1 MLRIDSATVLYGKA
15 LALNHINLSVGQGE
29 FVSIIGSNGAGKS
42 TLLKMISGLKR
53 PDTGMIFFEDERIDP
68 LMAYKIV
75 RKGISL
81 CPERSRVAPKMTV
94 MENLELGAYLRN
106 DQDGIHRDLQDVF
119 LLFPRLKERLNQLGG
134 TLSGGKQQMLA
145 LGRALMARP
154 KLLMMDE
161 PSLGLAPLLKKEIF
175 EKIREIGQ
183 KGITILLVEQEA
195 TFGLKIAQRAY
206 VLENGRIVLEGPVT
220 ELIHNKLVQESYL
233 GI

>member
-15 LALNHINLSVGQGE
+15 LALNRINLSVGDGE
-29 FVSIIGSNGAGKS
+29 FVSIIGSNGAGKT

-53 PDTGMIFFEDERIDP
+53 PDAGMIFFKGERIDS
-68 LMAYKIV
+68 LVAYKIV

-81 CPERSRVAPKMTV
+81 CPERSRIAPKMTV

-106 DQDGIHRDLQDVF
+106 DQEGINGDFRDVF
-119 LLFPRLKERLNQLGG
+119 VLFPRLKERANQLGG
-134 TLSGGKQQMLA
+134 TLSGGEQQMLA

-154 KLLMMDE
+154 KLLMLDE

-195 TFGLKIAQRAY
+195 TFGLRIAQRAY

-220 ELIHNKLVQESYL
+220 ELIRNKLVQESYL